1 VSNQTDDEL
10 MLAIQKNNDLAY
22 TELVNRYIDKLYG
35 YLLRLTSNTNDA
47 EDLVQE
53 TFLKVWNKSTTYK
66 VGKVRFSTWLYRIA
80 HNKFID
86 LYRKNKFRAEAYEEQ
101 MLSRTMEDLSQQ
113 EEKARALSLALST
126 LPENQRVAVLLSHN
140 QSFTNPEI
148 ATILGSSVR
157 AVESTLS
164 RARKT
169 LRKLLTEEP
178 NNDAY

>member
-10 MLAIQKNNDLAY
+10 MLAIQKKNELAY
-22 TELVNRYIDKLYG
+22 AC
-35 YLLRLTSNTNDA
+35 LLRRHVDKVYAYMLKLTANPDDA

-66 VGKVRFSTWLYRIA
+66 VGRVRFTTWLFTIA

-86 LYRKNKFRAEAYEEQ
+86 LYRKNKDRKEVYDEQ
-101 MLSRTMEDLSQQ
+101 LPSGNMEDLRQQ
-113 EEKARALSLALST
+113 EEKAHALSEGLSK
-126 LPENQRVAVLLSHN
+126 LPENQRVAILLSHSQGFSN
-140 QSFTNPEI
+140 VEI

-164 RARKT
+164 RGRKT
-169 LRKLLTEEP
+169 LRRLLAEETSH
-178 NNDAY
+178 DT